1 MEEKKTYSEKLQ
13 ELRKF
18 LTERRLM
25 TEVAAEAGVTTRTVY
40 LAFEAKSP
48 SELRGKRIKVI
59 EYALAKRKRLEEID
73 SNLE

>member
-1 MEEKKTYSEKLQ
+1 
-13 ELRKF
+13 
-18 LTERRLM
+18 M